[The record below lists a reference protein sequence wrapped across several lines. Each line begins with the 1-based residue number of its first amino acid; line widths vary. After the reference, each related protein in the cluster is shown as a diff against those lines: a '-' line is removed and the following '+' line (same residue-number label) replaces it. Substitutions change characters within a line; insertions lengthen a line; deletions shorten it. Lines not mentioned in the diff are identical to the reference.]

1 MEKKTEQPTTIDG
14 YIAAFP
20 PEVRA
25 KLERIR
31 AAIREAAPNA
41 QERIAYRMPAFSQ
54 DGDLAFFAAFKAHI
68 GFYPLPAAM
77 EAFRERL
84 APYKTAKGSV
94 QFPLDEE
101 PPYELIKDMVRFRL
115 AENAAKAAARR
126 AAAKKKAE

>member
-1 MEKKTEQPTTIDG
+1 MEKKTDQPTTIDE
-14 YIAAFP
+14 YIAGFP

-31 AAIREAAPNA
+31 AAIREAAPEA
-41 QERIAYRMPAFSQ
+41 KERIAYRMPAFSQ

-77 EAFRERL
+77 EAFSERL
-84 APYKTAKGSV
+84 AHYKTAKGSV

-101 PPYELIKDMVRFRL
+101 PPCELIKDMVRFRL
-115 AENAAKAAARR
+115 AENAAKAAAKRGAGKR
-126 AAAKKKAE
+126 KA

>member
-1 MEKKTEQPTTIDG
+1 MDTKASQPATIDE

-20 PEVRA
+20 PEVHA

-31 AAIREAAPNA
+31 AAIREAAPEA
-41 QERIAYRMPAFSQ
+41 KERIAYRMPAFSQ

-77 EAFRERL
+77 DAFQERL
-84 APYKTAKGSV
+84 ASYKTAKGSV

-101 PPYELIKDMVRFRL
+101 PPYELIKDMIRFRL
-115 AENAAKAAARR
+115 AENAAKAATKRGAGKR
-126 AAAKKKAE
+126 KA

>member
-1 MEKKTEQPTTIDG
+1 MDGMTEQPASIDE

-31 AAIREAAPNA
+31 AAIREAAPEA
-41 QERIAYRMPAFSQ
+41 KERMAYRMPAFSQ

-94 QFPLDEE
+94 QFPLDRPLPVDLIRRIVEFRVR
-101 PPYELIKDMVRFRL
+101 ELAGRD
-115 AENAAKAAARR
+115 AS
-126 AAAKKKAE
+126 